1 MAELQSPPS
10 ESVNFDDEEVVGV
23 TENKFLRARMETAR
37 EKLRDSILSEK
48 ISKDELEKRISELRD
63 CVGVLNKEITNL
75 KQSMTIVSGE
85 YTMHCGNMETIAEKR
100 RPEHGFVE
108 TSLSGLC
115 REQSG
120 KMKSTSSDMEN
131 TELAIKKIESGLINL
146 THVSEN
152 ITGLLQTDGGP

>member
-1 MAELQSPPS
+1 MAELQKPPS

-37 EKLRDSILSEK
+37 EKLRESMLSEN
-48 ISKDELEKRISELRD
+48 ISKDELEKRMSDLRD

-85 YTMHCGNMETIAEKR
+85 YTMHCSNMETIAEKR
-100 RPEHGFVE
+100 RPDHGFVK

-115 REQSG
+115 EEQAN
-120 KMKSTSSDMEN
+120 KMKSTSGDMEN
-131 TELAIKKIESGLINL
+131 AELTIKKIESGLINL

-152 ITGLLQTDGGP
+152 ITGLLQTDGGH